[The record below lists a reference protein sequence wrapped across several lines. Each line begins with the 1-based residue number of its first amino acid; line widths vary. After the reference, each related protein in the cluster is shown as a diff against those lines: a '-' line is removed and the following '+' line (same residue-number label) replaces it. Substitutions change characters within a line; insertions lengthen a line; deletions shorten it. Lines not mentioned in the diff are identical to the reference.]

1 VVPVRD
7 GVVVNVKVTPRAR
20 QDRIDPPGPDQALRV
35 RVTAPADDGKANAA
49 VIALLAKSWDL
60 PRSAFS
66 ITTGATSRRKR
77 IHIQGEPAALIRRL
91 TTHTAAP

>member
-20 QDRIDPPGPDQALRV
+20 QDRIEPPGPDQALRV

-60 PRSAFS
+60 PRSALS
-66 ITTGATSRRKR
+66 IATGATSRRKR
-77 IHIQGEPAALIRRL
+77 IHVQGEPAALMQHLARAGL
-91 TTHTAAP
+91 A